1 MAREDPVKSARR
13 VLEILER
20 FEAVKQPP
28 GVSEIARQLGYPL
41 SSTSLLLRS
50 LTQLGYLNL
59 DPASRKFAPTM
70 SVAML
75 GDWIVSGDEGRSRIR
90 TVVQEARRLAGATA
104 VLSTRNGIDVQYI
117 HVVRAPEVNF
127 RSRSPGAGVL
137 RPILRSSPGFVLL
150 SALDDRQISLIARR
164 VQATRGEAVCLDQV
178 MIDVEKTRR
187 QGYGWD
193 ASGVY
198 PDVGSVSIRLPVDDM
213 FGKPL
218 VLSVAGSSDWVAGN
232 HKRIARMLFRVVK
245 HKLPQ
250 PG

>member
-1 MAREDPVKSARR
+1 MAREDPIKSARR

-20 FEAVKQPP
+20 FESVKQPL

-41 SSTSLLLRS
+41 SSTSLLLHS

-75 GDWIVSGDEGRSRIR
+75 GDWIVSGDERRSRVKA
-90 TVVQEARRLAGATA
+90 VVQEARRLAGATA
-104 VLSTRNGIDVQYI
+104 VLSTRNGLDVQYI

-127 RSRSPGAGVL
+127 RSRSPGAGML
-137 RPILRSSPGFVLL
+137 RPLLRSSAGFVLL
-150 SALDDRQISLIARR
+150 AELDDRQIVLITRR
-164 VQATRGEAVCLDQV
+164 LQATRGETATLDEV
-178 MIDVEKTRR
+178 TAEVEKVRK

-193 ASGVY
+193 ASRVY
-198 PDVGSVSIRLPVDDM
+198 PDVGSVSVRLPVDDM

-218 VLSVAGSSDWVAGN
+218 VLTVAGSSDWVAAD
-232 HKRIARMLFRVVK
+232 HARIAKILARAVRS
-245 HKLPQ
+245 KLPR
-250 PG
+250 P